1 MLAILSKRF
10 FSMLKAINEKM
21 RMPRKK
27 KGRYSSSS
35 MSYLMLKNIKPA
47 IGNKKK
53 SPKIR
58 FSL

>member
-1 MLAILSKRF
+1 
-10 FSMLKAINEKM
+10 MLKAINEKM
-21 RMPRKK
+21 RIPRKK

-47 IGNKKK
+47 IGNRKK

-58 FSL
+58 FNL

>member
-1 MLAILSKRF
+1 
-10 FSMLKAINEKM
+10 MLKAINEKI

-35 MSYLMLKNIKPA
+35 MSYLMLNKIKPT
-47 IGNKKK
+47 IGNKKN

-58 FSL
+58 LSL